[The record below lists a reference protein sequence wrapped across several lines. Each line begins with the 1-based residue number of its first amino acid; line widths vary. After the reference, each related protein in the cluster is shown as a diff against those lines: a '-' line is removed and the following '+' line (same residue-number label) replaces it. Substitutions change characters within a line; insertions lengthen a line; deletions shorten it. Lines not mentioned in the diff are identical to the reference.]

1 MKIRLYMAAA
11 VALLAIA
18 GLAAGCGG
26 DDSGSKPQTGQIQ
39 TQKGLSV
46 AAIGAL
52 QAGGSNTQAGQLSA
66 DTSRST
72 VESALPAVDISSSNR
87 GLSGGSLPAPQLV
100 DGGGGV
106 TVQGYGSASAQADS
120 AAVEF
125 YFASNYYG
133 SPKPLP
139 GVEGDSSSGSSGS
152 GIPPNAPMPP
162 DITTPQPV
170 APITEADLQPVIDAI
185 VGAGVSRG
193 DIKFISQGY
202 DVYSSSAILRVTVKN
217 VASVDGVVQA
227 GSNAAVSFAN
237 IAHNGTNVSYTVSD
251 CSPLEKAAMQAAVSD
266 ANERG
271 TAFAQALGVGL
282 GPITGAS
289 NYSYAPFGGTPCDTG
304 GGVPY
309 PMGINQ
315 KYASGQTQ
323 DVQVVANISVT
334 YGIK

>member
-11 VALLAIA
+11 ALLAFA

-72 VESALPAVDISSSNR
+72 AESALPAADISSSNR
-87 GLSGGSLPAPQLV
+87 GVSGGSLSAPQLV

-139 GVEGDSSSGSSGS
+139 GMEGGTNGSSGS
-152 GIPPNAPMPP
+152 GSAPGVPVP
-162 DITTPQPV
+162 DITTPQQV

-185 VGAGVSRG
+185 ASAGVSRG

-202 DVYSSSAILRVTVKN
+202 DVYSSSATLRVTVKN
-217 VASVDGVVQA
+217 VGAVDGVVQA
-227 GSNAAVSFAN
+227 GSNAAVSVAN
-237 IAHNGTNVSYTVSD
+237 IAHNGTSVSYTVSD
-251 CSPLEKAAMQAAVSD
+251 CSALEKAAMQAAVSD
-266 ANERG
+266 ASERA

-282 GPITGAS
+282 GAITSAS